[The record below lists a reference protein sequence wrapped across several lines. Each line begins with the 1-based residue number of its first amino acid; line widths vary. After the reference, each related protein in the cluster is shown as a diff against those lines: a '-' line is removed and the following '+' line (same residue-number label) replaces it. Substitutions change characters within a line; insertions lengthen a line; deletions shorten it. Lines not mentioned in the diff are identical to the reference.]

1 MIFVINNICT
11 PEDVPHPRLR
21 PPINAVIRGLPK
33 TRKLQA
39 VPKRAIKRPS
49 VPMDQMCVAPIN
61 LPAIPE
67 AVAMEISEPL
77 EPFAPK
83 GPATTER
90 MSFPQWDLMT
100 PEQRMK
106 LGHQAKKRPPNKRT
120 AKEKRACTYV
130 RHRARKK
137 ATNVCFNLDSPSPSL
152 PYRVFR
158 IPCRRSVGEG
168 EAGEVE
174 NDKRNLSYMCKC
186 GLTGEGEGKTKK
198 EQRGGASVT

>member
-1 MIFVINNICT
+1 
-11 PEDVPHPRLR
+11 
-21 PPINAVIRGLPK
+21 
-33 TRKLQA
+33 
-39 VPKRAIKRPS
+39 
-49 VPMDQMCVAPIN
+49 MDQMCVAPIN

-67 AVAMEISEPL
+67 AVAMESSEPL

-90 MSFPQWDLMT
+90 MRFPKWELMT
-100 PEQRMK
+100 PEERMK

-120 AKEKRACTYV
+120 EKEKRACTYV